1 VDLDQI
7 ADRLAIST
15 LTPEASIAVFLAS
28 ALVAVAALSRAAQ
41 VPFGVWLPAGRLAP
55 SAPTA
60 AVHVLVTASGA
71 ALLIRLGLLLHPS
84 VILAAAAI
92 GAGSASLAVA
102 GSLSSGPRGRER
114 WLTILPLGSVL
125 AVLAVP
131 GPATPFAASV
141 LLGAVMIMR
150 AALILGAPRPAAS
163 AGRPAGLGLDALYD
177 RWIVPAVRW
186 TTGVVVRGAE
196 EAIEAIATSAA
207 GVVVGAGVAARALQ
221 GGPLWV
227 HEALLVAAALVIVVY
242 WIVR

>member
-1 VDLDQI
+1 
-7 ADRLAIST
+7 
-15 LTPEASIAVFLAS
+15 
-28 ALVAVAALSRAAQ
+28 
-41 VPFGVWLPAGRLAP
+41 
-55 SAPTA
+55 
-60 AVHVLVTASGA
+60 
-71 ALLIRLGLLLHPS
+71 
-84 VILAAAAI
+84 
-92 GAGSASLAVA
+92 
-102 GSLSSGPRGRER
+102 
-114 WLTILPLGSVL
+114 VL

-163 AGRPAGLGLDALYD
+163 AGRPAGLGLDAPYD

-221 GGPLWV
+221 RGPLWV